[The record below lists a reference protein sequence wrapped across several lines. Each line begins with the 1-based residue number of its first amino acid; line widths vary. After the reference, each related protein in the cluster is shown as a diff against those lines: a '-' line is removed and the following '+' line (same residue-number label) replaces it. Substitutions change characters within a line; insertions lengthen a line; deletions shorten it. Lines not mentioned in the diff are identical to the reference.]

1 MLITHNKDI
10 SNIEFETLLSMTIK
24 GLQKEAK
31 TNKEQ
36 YLNLLGVKLEKAV
49 YDIMCEQSRH
59 TPFEDTIELISG
71 FKFPDIIANNFYGV
85 EVKSTKQNHWTT
97 TGNSILENTRI
108 EDIQK
113 IYMLFGKLHTPI
125 EFKFRLYEECL
136 SDVIVTHSPRY
147 AVNMNLK
154 KGKTIFD
161 KISVEYD
168 NIRTA
173 SNPFKPFKDYYRKK
187 LKSGQELWWIDEQEY
202 KPDSIIFRIWNTIPK
217 QEKDKLRIQG
227 YAYFPEILGRKQI
240 KFDRFT
246 LWLSIRKRII
256 CPNIRDLFTAGGQG
270 NIQIEN
276 ITLTKVPKVLI
287 RFFTNI
293 DVIITELINSEI
305 DDINYIWKTNYSSKA
320 KIYNK
325 WVKDIVK
332 SASMNYAFNDFKF
345 ELWLHKLIN
354 ENLKQ

>member
-1 MLITHNKDI
+1 
-10 SNIEFETLLSMTIK
+10 
-24 GLQKEAK
+24 
-31 TNKEQ
+31 
-36 YLNLLGVKLEKAV
+36 
-49 YDIMCEQSRH
+49 
-59 TPFEDTIELISG
+59 
-71 FKFPDIIANNFYGV
+71 
-85 EVKSTKQNHWTT
+85 
-97 TGNSILENTRI
+97 
-108 EDIQK
+108 
-113 IYMLFGKLHTPI
+113 MLFGKLHTPI